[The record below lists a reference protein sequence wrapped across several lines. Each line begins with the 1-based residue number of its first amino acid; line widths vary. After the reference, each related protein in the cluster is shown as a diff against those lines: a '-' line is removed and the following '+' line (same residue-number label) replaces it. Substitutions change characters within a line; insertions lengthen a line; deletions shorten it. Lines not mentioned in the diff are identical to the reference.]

1 MPTPDE
7 ALWDKDPHTA
17 AKHLVYRSYF
27 DAWFPILLQ
36 SAYGSKGV
44 TYAEGFSGP
53 GEYKDGSSG
62 SPIIALRSALGC
74 IAPPR
79 PGREGRF
86 LLLEDSQA
94 RVDHLKATLVRELG
108 TLDEVELAAHGLVVD
123 PQKGSCKDDLLPLLD
138 KHRVW
143 NKPLLLVLD
152 TWGSAVDFEILK
164 RVAASKAGEVVVT
177 IQPSQFWRFASNPRH
192 YGDRVFGP
200 VVWRDVQAQPKEK
213 KAQYIKAQYRRVLNE
228 AGFKYVLDFELA
240 DERKN
245 LLYLVFG
252 TNSDRGFEKMKDA
265 IWRVD
270 PYQGIG
276 YRDPRDPN
284 QETLPIRPEPQLGP
298 LRRLILEYL
307 TIIPGRATTLDEL
320 RRFTLHRTIF
330 RPGQT
335 LNAVRLLIDEG
346 SVVAEPA
353 GKRLIGTSRVSR
365 TGSMAL
371 F

>member
-1 MPTPDE
+1 M
-7 ALWDKDPHTA
+7 LWDKDPHTA
-17 AKHLVYRSYF
+17 AKHLVYRSYLN
-27 DAWFPILLQ
+27 AWFPILLQ
-36 SAYGSKGV
+36 SLYSSKGV

-53 GEYKDGSSG
+53 GEYKDGSPG

-86 LLLEDSQA
+86 LLLEEDQA
-94 RVDHLKATLVRELG
+94 RVDHLRTTLVRELG
-108 TLDEVELAAHGLVVD
+108 TLDRGELAARGLVVD
-123 PQKGSCKDDLLPLLD
+123 PQKGNCRDHLLPLLD

-152 TWGSAVDFEILK
+152 TWGSAVDFEILA
-164 RVAASKAGEVVVT
+164 RTANSRAAEVIVT
-177 IQPSQFWRFASNPRH
+177 MQPSQFWRFASDPRH

-200 VVWRDVQAQPKEK
+200 VVWRDVQAQPKDE
-213 KAQYIKAQYRRVLNE
+213 KAQYIKSQYRRVLNE
-228 AGFKYVLDFELA
+228 AGYQYILDFELA

-245 LLYLVFG
+245 LLYLVYG
-252 TNSDRGFEKMKDA
+252 TNSEKGVEKMKDA
-265 IWRVD
+265 IWRAD

-284 QETLPIRPEPQLGP
+284 QETLPIQPTPQLGP
-298 LRRLILEYL
+298 LRRLLLEHL
-307 TIIPGRATTLDEL
+307 ANLPGQNATLDEL
-320 RRFTLHRTIF
+320 RRFTLLDTIF

-335 LNAVRLLIDEG
+335 LNAVRMLAAERSVSIGPEARRVVG
-346 SVVAEPA
+346 S
-353 GKRLIGTSRVSR
+353 SRITH
-365 TGSMAL
+365 TGAVGL